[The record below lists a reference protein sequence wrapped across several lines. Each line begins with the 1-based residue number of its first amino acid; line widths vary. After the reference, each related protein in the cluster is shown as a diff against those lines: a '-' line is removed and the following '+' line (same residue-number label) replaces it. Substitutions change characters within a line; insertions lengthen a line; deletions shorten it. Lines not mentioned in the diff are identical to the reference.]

1 MEPQD
6 TPNIDQV
13 INSAMEENNS
23 TLQVTNEVKTEEPT
37 NQEPTSTNVE
47 TPTEEESFTTFDPKT
62 APPELLGVYK
72 QWQRDYTQKRQTEK
86 EYIKGLEEKLSK
98 FEQVGNQ
105 PQINPN
111 QPQPKNL
118 VDNIISTVKKE
129 IQTEQENSY
138 IESNEKN
145 FFNLDSRLDPNSPD
159 HDEILLN
166 YVAGKLSDMRDEYEA
181 QNNGSTL
188 GFDFSGNAKSLI
200 AKYEEKLTNANKA
213 FLNQQSQNAKNNA
226 QKFAKTNPTAKT
238 SPSKPS
244 GKMSLD
250 EAFDKAVDDT
260 GANF

>member
-37 NQEPTSTNVE
+37 NQEPTTTKVE
-47 TPTEEESFTTFDPKT
+47 TSTEEESFTTFDPKT

-72 QWQRDYTQKRQTEK
+72 QWQRDYTQKRQAEK

-98 FEQVGNQ
+98 FEQVVNQ

-188 GFDFSGNAKSLI
+188 GFDFTGNAKSLI

>member
-1 MEPQD
+1 MD
-6 TPNIDQV
+6 TPTIDQV
-13 INSAMEENNS
+13 INSAMEEDNS
-23 TLQVTNEVKTEEPT
+23 TLQVKEEGKTEEPT
-37 NQEPTSTNVE
+37 NQEPTTTKVE
-47 TPTEEESFTTFDPKT
+47 TQTEEESFTPFDPKT

-86 EYIKGLEEKLSK
+86 EYIKGLEEKLTK

-105 PQINPN
+105 PQNSNPN
-111 QPQPKNL
+111 QAQPQKNL

-166 YVAGKLSDMRDEYEA
+166 YVAGKLSDMRDAHEA

-188 GFDFSGNAKSLI
+188 GFDFTGNAKSLI

-213 FLNQQSQNAKNNA
+213 FLNQQSQNAKNNS

>member
-1 MEPQD
+1 MDNQD

-13 INSAMEENNS
+13 INSAMEEDNS
-23 TLQVTNEVKTEEPT
+23 TLQVKEEGKAKELT
-37 NQEPTSTNVE
+37 NQEPTTTKVE

-72 QWQRDYTQKRQTEK
+72 QWQRDYTQKRQMEK
-86 EYIKGLEEKLSK
+86 EYIKGLEEKLAK
-98 FEQVGNQ
+98 FEQSGNQ

-166 YVAGKLSDMRDEYEA
+166 YVAGKLSDMRDEYES
-181 QNNGSTL
+181 QHNGSIL
-188 GFDFSGNAKSLI
+188 F
-200 AKYEEKLTNANKA
+200 
-213 FLNQQSQNAKNNA
+213 
-226 QKFAKTNPTAKT
+226 
-238 SPSKPS
+238 
-244 GKMSLD
+244 
-250 EAFDKAVDDT
+250 
-260 GANF
+260 

>member
-1 MEPQD
+1 MD

-13 INSAMEENNS
+13 INSAMEEDNS
-23 TLQVTNEVKTEEPT
+23 TLQVTNEGKAEEPT
-37 NQEPTSTNVE
+37 NQEPTTTKVE
-47 TPTEEESFTTFDPKT
+47 TQTEEESFTVFDPKT

-72 QWQRDYTQKRQTEK
+72 QWQKDYTQKRQTEK

-105 PQINPN
+105 PQINTPNN
-111 QPQPKNL
+111 QPQKNV

-166 YVAGKLSDMRDEYEA
+166 YVGGKLSDMRDEYEA
-181 QNNGSTL
+181 QHNGSTL
-188 GFDFSGNAKSLI
+188 GFDFSGNTKSLI
-200 AKYEEKLTNANKA
+200 AKYEEKLASANKA
-213 FLNQQSQNAKNNA
+213 FLNQQSQNAKNNS

-244 GKMSLD
+244 GKMNLD
-250 EAFDKAVDDT
+250 EAFDKAVEDT